1 MAGLTIT
8 PSRRGR
14 DKKAAQQALS
24 ILFSGGHGATG
35 VTDHSQLTGVATTDN
50 YISASPAVH
59 LTPAVAKSLLALL
72 GVTSTEDN
80 ALTILATL
88 RAQLAEIA
96 NLRVD
101 DLRVAAGIAA
111 KDYAAGNNG
120 WRGDARGDFELNS
133 LRLREFLEVPELRY
147 NRISVWLGVDF
158 SSPGGGIIERVD
170 TATQTVY
177 LKLEEGELG
186 TVAVDDLC
194 FGIYHALDA
203 ATEDSDDGR
212 GNMTVAGFATAY
224 FKVDAVASDLR
235 SFTYSLRPGYT
246 VHPQPFMHFAV
257 RGNVTNTDRQRFKYS
272 TRSYERYLAGVN
284 DWEWRG
290 SNIAAQLGDLSNLGV
305 FGLQMEGYSA
315 YLNNVYFH
323 GTIQELPDAINDQI
337 MQLIGTGNIR
347 CIVESTHGNEF
358 GDIGWRT
365 DMRASVVMGV
375 YGLIDKTD
383 EVTSW
388 RWERISGDGPDDI
401 NSDLLWNEEHKF
413 HDSREITVEVGK
425 DIPLYSK
432 QCTFRVSAEIPGRTT
447 LEGRYEIDLR
457 A

>member
-290 SNIAAQLGDLSNLGV
+290 SNIAAQLGDLSNLRV

-337 MQLIGTGNIR
+337 VELIGTGNIR
-347 CIVESTHGNEF
+347 CVIESTHGNEF
-358 GDIGWRT
+358 GGIGWQT
-365 DMRASVVMGV
+365 TMHASVVMGV

-388 RWERISGDGPDDI
+388 RWTRQSGSGPDSV
-401 NSDLLWNEEHKF
+401 NSDLLWDSEHQ
-413 HDSREITVEVGK
+413 HHNSRDLIVEVGR
-425 DIPLYSK
+425 DIPPYAA
-432 QCTFRVSAEIPGRTT
+432 QCVFTCTAEMPDRST
-447 LEGRYEIDLR
+447 LDGRYDIELR
-457 A
+457 S

>member
-1 MAGLTIT
+1 M
-8 PSRRGR
+8 
-14 DKKAAQQALS
+14 
-24 ILFSGGHGATG
+24 
-35 VTDHSQLTGVATTDN
+35 
-50 YISASPAVH
+50 
-59 LTPAVAKSLLALL
+59 
-72 GVTSTEDN
+72 
-80 ALTILATL
+80 
-88 RAQLAEIA
+88 
-96 NLRVD
+96 
-101 DLRVAAGIAA
+101 
-111 KDYAAGNNG
+111 
-120 WRGDARGDFELNS
+120 
-133 LRLREFLEVPELRY
+133 
-147 NRISVWLGVDF
+147 
-158 SSPGGGIIERVD
+158 
-170 TATQTVY
+170 
-177 LKLEEGELG
+177 
-186 TVAVDDLC
+186 
-194 FGIYHALDA
+194 
-203 ATEDSDDGR
+203 
-212 GNMTVAGFATAY
+212 
-224 FKVDAVASDLR
+224 
-235 SFTYSLRPGYT
+235 
-246 VHPQPFMHFAV
+246 
-257 RGNVTNTDRQRFKYS
+257 
-272 TRSYERYLAGVN
+272 AGVN

-290 SNIAAQLGDLSNLGV
+290 SNIAAQLGDLSNLRV

-375 YGLIDKTD
+375 YGLIDKTG